1 MATIETKNR
10 KNGAKPHWKTPKGKI
25 KFTEDELKL
34 IKASRAAMKAIQ
46 IQIERGDFDE
56 YLKREDSKQ

>member
-1 MATIETKNR
+1 MAATENKTG
-10 KNGAKPHWKTPKGKI
+10 KNGAKPHWKTPKGEI

-46 IQIERGDFDE
+46 IQIDRGDFDE
-56 YLKREDSKQ
+56 YLKKEDSKK